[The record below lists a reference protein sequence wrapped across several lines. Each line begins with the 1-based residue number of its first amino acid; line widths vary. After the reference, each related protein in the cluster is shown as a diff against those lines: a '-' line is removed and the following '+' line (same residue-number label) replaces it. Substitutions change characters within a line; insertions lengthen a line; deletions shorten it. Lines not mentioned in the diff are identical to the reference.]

1 MREVSLFRLYVLRAL
16 YLLLVVG
23 LAIQD
28 WPGVFD
34 PARRWVLMDGQ
45 ESSCMVAAF
54 SVLCIFGLRYPLR
67 MLPVLLW
74 EIIWKTLWLASVLIP
89 QWRSGHVDD
98 ALKPTVF
105 ACSWVVLV
113 YIAVPWRYIYQ
124 HYVRAQGDRWRAAAV
139 KGEPNSA
146 FMQQRFGP

>member
-1 MREVSLFRLYVLRAL
+1 MREISLFRLYVLRSL
-16 YLLLVVG
+16 YLLFVVG
-23 LAIQD
+23 LGILV

-34 PARRWVLMDGQ
+34 PARRWGLMDGQ

-54 SVLCIFGLRYPLR
+54 SVLCIFGLRYPLQ

-89 QWRSGHVDD
+89 QWRTGHVDD
-98 ALKPTVF
+98 ALKPTIF

-113 YIAVPWRYIYQ
+113 YIAVPWRYVFM
-124 HYVRAQGDRWRAAAV
+124 HYVRAQGNRWWALAAN
-139 KGEPNSA
+139 GEANNA
-146 FMQQRFGP
+146 FISQRFGP